1 MTITINR
8 SNIANVYHGNTRIKR
23 IYKKGVMVFGP
34 KRYSK
39 TQTFTASGSFVLP
52 DLISIKITLVAGGGA
67 SGGWSNDRHGLKT
80 PGVGGQGGKTIHY
93 LSDASSFSGKT
104 CSFTI
109 GAGGQPGAQDQWGK
123 FCHFAVSN
131 PGGDSSVPLF
141 GLNATGGRRGFI
153 DNNPTG
159 DDGQNGVGY
168 GGNQYNGYSA
178 DAYPSLGSGGI
189 LNTAAVATPG
199 IAGKGGFMTIEYDYW
214 E

>member
-1 MTITINR
+1 
-8 SNIANVYHGNTRIKR
+8 
-23 IYKKGVMVFGP
+23 MVFGP

-67 SGGWSNDRHGLKT
+67 SGGWSNDRHGLRQ

-159 DDGQNGVGY
+159 DDGQNGVGS

-178 DAYPSLGSGGI
+178 DVYPSLGSGGI
-189 LNTAAVATPG
+189 LNTAAVGSPG